1 MAAKYFAIIEGEQ
14 CGPFGLEELAGAG
27 VRPSTYVWSKDMAD
41 WMQAEEVAEICRYFR
56 QSLSGVPVGTT
67 PVAAAPVAAAPV
79 AAQVNEDEETSRHG
93 FRNYPPVNDDLTDE
107 QLSRRPLIP
116 LASAVLSLICFPPT
130 AVVALYQ
137 SIRADRLWKRTLTES
152 NPKDKRALQALS
164 HDASRLAR
172 MWLGITLS
180 LGMVLYAFLL
190 MKT

>member
-1 MAAKYFAIIEGEQ
+1 MATKYFAIIEGEQ
-14 CGPFGLEELAGAG
+14 CGPFGLEELVGAG

-56 QSLSGVPVGTT
+56 QSLSGVPVDT
-67 PVAAAPVAAAPV
+67 APV
-79 AAQVNEDEETSRHG
+79 AAQVNEDEETTRHG